1 MKKRATNPSSRPP
14 QGGFT
19 IVEVLIAVAV
29 MSLMLVSILKVLSA
43 VRLTRDRIHNTQ
55 ETQLAGPII
64 MDLIWEDLRGVHVLG
79 RAKPEHLKVTDRVQY
94 GLDADRVDFIT
105 TTSSREPIW
114 IDGEVR
120 RAQVCE
126 VSYVTRPNPEDDE
139 FLELYRREDYG
150 VDDEPFTGGQ
160 YTFLTNR
167 VKSFSIEV
175 FTEDDPDAEPLFD
188 WGNPDSSDEET
199 QGLPASIVISMTL
212 ENAPRLL
219 QEQLEFSSTQ
229 LMTVTYKRTIRFSEE
244 LRKNEDELAYLSV
257 PRVPADNG
265 GPDAAGE
272 DDKDDEIEVG
282 GPANGGGN
290 RNNSGGQR
298 GSGTVERN
306 ADGTVTARGGGFRGD
321 GGASNKDN

>member
-1 MKKRATNPSSRPP
+1 MAMKSVNLRARA
-14 QGGFT
+14 GFT

-64 MDLIWEDLRGVHVLG
+64 MDLIWEDLRGLHVLG

-94 GLDADRVDFIT
+94 GLDADRIDFVT

-126 VSYVTRPNPEDDE
+126 VGYVTRPNPQDDE

-150 VDDEPFTGGQ
+150 VDEEPFSGGQ

-167 VKSFSIEV
+167 VKAFSIEV
-175 FTEDDPDAEPLFD
+175 FTEDDPDAEPIMD
-188 WGNPDSSDEET
+188 WGNPDTRDEEL
-199 QGLPASIVISMTL
+199 QGLPASVVISMTL

-229 LMTVTYKRTIRFSEE
+229 LMTVTYRRTIRFAEE
-244 LRKNEDELAYLSV
+244 LRQNEDELAYLAI
-257 PRVPADNG
+257 PRVVSDSR
-265 GPDAAGE
+265 DAGAEPGDEEGE
-272 DDKDDEIEVG
+272 GDLEVG
-282 GPANGGGN
+282 GPAAGGRSGSGGSGT
-290 RNNSGGQR
+290 REGETRNSGGSNGPVLR
-298 GSGTVERN
+298 PTGGTGGTK
-306 ADGTVTARGGGFRGD
+306 DG
-321 GGASNKDN
+321 

>member
-1 MKKRATNPSSRPP
+1 MAMRATNASPTQRRS
-14 QGGFT
+14 GFT

-43 VRLTRDRIHNTQ
+43 VRLTRDRIHNKQ

-64 MDLIWEDLRGVHVLG
+64 MDLIWEDLRGLHVLG

-94 GLDADRVDFIT
+94 GLDADRIDFVT
-105 TTSSREPIW
+105 TTSSREPVW

-150 VDDEPFTGGQ
+150 VDDEPFAGGQ

-175 FTEDDPDAEPLFD
+175 FTEDDPDAEPVFD

-199 QGLPASIVISMTL
+199 QGLPASVVISMTL

-244 LRKNEDELAYLSV
+244 LRKNEDELAYLAI
-257 PRVPADNG
+257 PRVPSDTGAAAADSG
-265 GPDAAGE
+265 
-272 DDKDDEIEVG
+272 DDKDDDLEVG
-282 GPANGGGN
+282 GPANGGGG
-290 RNNSGGQR
+290 RNTGDGR
-298 GSGTVERN
+298 GAGTVERN
-306 ADGTVTARGGGFRGD
+306 PDGTVTARGGGRFSGD
-321 GGASNKDN
+321 GGGSTKDN